1 MRKYL
6 ILIGLLTFAIG
17 LPFVYQEWSEANRLK
32 QIHQVR
38 SEAQQIAGVSMADL
52 LARVKHQSQERQ
64 VLIFFTGNT
73 QGNLEPCGCFVG
85 QSGGVARRST
95 VIETFRQKKIPF
107 LLVDTGRIVEGDTPL
122 DKLRTAVYL
131 EAMGQMGY
139 DAVCLNQQEVENLE
153 GEIPFTLV
161 SSNMKQTTQPF
172 QPFVIR
178 QIEGVKVTL
187 IGVSEFSDSVMP
199 IEATL
204 KQHIQRENREGVT
217 VLLSNLPIETNRT
230 LAQRFPQVDV
240 ILGSAEG
247 ATERV
252 GNALIAYAQ
261 PKGTL
266 LSLLTLKL
274 DKSNRVVASTAQE
287 ILLQEEVPD
296 QPQVRARL
304 SQFYQEVAANP
315 KFQHSEKVL
324 FAEMALEQDSS
335 SQYVGS
341 NACTTCHEAEYAQW
355 QATSHAAAFNTLL
368 HLQRHF
374 YPDCVTC
381 HTTGFGYPTGY
392 QIGQMEPAGD
402 TLKAVGCETCHGPGN
417 AHTLNPTKDNIRGEV
432 AIDVC
437 TQCHTQEHAPGFLDV
452 AHLLMKEVDHTET
465 GIDLETLI
473 SRRLRGPMKP
483 EVELFVMSYCPFG
496 VEAEKELMPWLD
508 KKFGGRVNFTLQ
520 FIASLEVS
528 DDSDDSETLKFRSL
542 HGQLEVVEN
551 IRQVV
556 IAEYYP
562 EKLTDYVLCR
572 ADRLKESWQI
582 CAQKVGL
589 DIGKINHIV
598 ESDEGKR
605 LFAENI
611 KRSKALNISSSPTVV
626 VDGVVVDRELVHK
639 STRKGVCTAF

>member
-6 ILIGLLTFAIG
+6 ILIGLLTVAIG

-38 SEAQQIAGVSMADL
+38 SEAQQVAGVSMTDL
-52 LARVKHQSQERQ
+52 LASMEHQAQEQQ

-85 QSGGVARRST
+85 QSGGIARRAT
-95 VIETFRQKKIPF
+95 VIETFRQKRIPF
-107 LLVDTGRIVEGDTPL
+107 LLVDTGKIVKGDTPL
-122 DKLRTAVYL
+122 DKFRTAVYL
-131 EAMGQMGY
+131 EAMGEMGY
-139 DAVCLNQQEVENLE
+139 DAVCLNQWEVENLE
-153 GEIPFTLV
+153 REIPFTLI
-161 SSNMKQTTQPF
+161 SSNIKQTAQPF
-172 QPFVIR
+172 QPSVTR
-178 QIEGVKVTL
+178 QIEDVKVTL
-187 IGVSEFSDSVMP
+187 IGVSELSDPVMP

-204 KQHIQRENREGVT
+204 QQYMEEDEEGVT
-217 VLLSNLPIETNRT
+217 VLLSNLSIEANRT
-230 LAQRFPQVDV
+230 LAKRFPQVDA

-247 ATERV
+247 ETEKI
-252 GNALIAYAQ
+252 GNTLIAYAQ

-266 LSLLTLKL
+266 LSLLTLKF
-274 DKSNRVVASTAQE
+274 DKSNRVVASTVQE
-287 ILLQEEVPD
+287 VLLQEEVPD

-304 SQFYQEVAANP
+304 SQFYHEVAANP

-324 FAEMALEQDSS
+324 FAEMALEQDSN

-392 QIGQMEPAGD
+392 QIGQMEATGE

-417 AHTLNPTKDNIRGEV
+417 AHTLNPTRDNIRGEV
-432 AIDVC
+432 ATDVC
-437 TQCHTQEHAPGFLDV
+437 AQCHTQEHAPGFLEV

-473 SRRLRGPMKP
+473 SRRLRGPMQP

-496 VEAEKELMPWLD
+496 VEAEKELLPWLD
-508 KKFGGRVNFTLQ
+508 KKFGDRVNFTLQ
-520 FIASLEVS
+520 FIASIENS
-528 DDSDDSETLKFRSL
+528 DDSDNSETLKFRSL

-562 EKLTDYVLCR
+562 EKLTDYILCR
-572 ADRLKESWQI
+572 ADHLKESWQI

-589 DIGKINHIV
+589 DIGKINRIV
-598 ESDEGKR
+598 ESDEGKQ

-626 VDGVVVDRELVHK
+626 VDGVVVDRDLVHK

>member
-1 MRKYL
+1 MRKYF
-6 ILIGLLTFAIG
+6 ILIGLLTLAIG

-38 SEAQQIAGVSMADL
+38 SEAQQMAGVSMADL
-52 LARVKHQSQERQ
+52 LASMEHQSQEQQ

-85 QSGGVARRST
+85 QSGGIARRAT
-95 VIETFRQKKIPF
+95 VIETFRQQKIPF
-107 LLVDTGRIVEGDTPL
+107 LLVDAGRIVEGDTPL

-131 EAMGQMGY
+131 EAMGKMDY
-139 DAVCLNQQEVENLE
+139 DAVCLNQWEVKDLE

-161 SSNMKQTTQPF
+161 SSNIKQTTQPF
-172 QPFVIR
+172 HPAVTR
-178 QIEGVKVTL
+178 QIDDVKITL
-187 IGVSEFSDSVMP
+187 IGVSELSDSVMP

-204 KQHIQRENREGVT
+204 QQYMEEDKEGVT
-217 VLLSNLPIETNRT
+217 VLLSNLSIEANRT
-230 LAQRFPQVDV
+230 LAQHFPQVDA

-247 ATERV
+247 ETERV
-252 GNALIAYAQ
+252 RNTLIAYAQ

-274 DKSNRVVASTAQE
+274 DESNRVVASTAQE
-287 ILLQEEVPD
+287 ILLQEKVPD

-324 FAEMALEQDSS
+324 FAEMVLEQDSN

-392 QIGQMEPAGD
+392 QIGQVGATGE

-432 AIDVC
+432 GIDVC
-437 TQCHTQEHAPGFLDV
+437 AQCHTQEHAPGFLDV

-496 VEAEKELMPWLD
+496 VEAEKELLPWLD
-508 KKFGGRVNFTLQ
+508 KKFGDRINFTLQ
-520 FIASLEVS
+520 FIASIEGS
-528 DDSDDSETLKFRSL
+528 EDSDNSETLKFRSL

-562 EKLTDYVLCR
+562 QKLTDYVLCR
-572 ADRLKESWQI
+572 ADHLKESWQI

-598 ESDEGKR
+598 ESNEGKR

>member
-6 ILIGLLTFAIG
+6 ILIGLLTLAIG

-38 SEAQQIAGVSMADL
+38 SEAQQMAGVSMADL
-52 LARVKHQSQERQ
+52 LASLEHQSQEQ
-64 VLIFFTGNT
+64 GVLIFFTGNT

-85 QSGGVARRST
+85 QSGGVARRAT
-95 VIETFRQKKIPF
+95 VIETFRQQKIPF
-107 LLVDTGRIVEGDTPL
+107 LLVDTGKIVKGDTPL

-131 EAMGQMGY
+131 EAMGEMGY
-139 DAVCLNQQEVENLE
+139 DAVCLNQWEVENLE

-161 SSNMKQTTQPF
+161 SSNIKQTTRPF
-172 QPFVIR
+172 RPFVTR
-178 QIEGVKVTL
+178 QVEDVTVTL
-187 IGVSEFSDSVMP
+187 IGVSELSDPVMP

-204 KQHIQRENREGVT
+204 QQYMEEDEEGVT
-217 VLLSNLPIETNRT
+217 VLLSNLSIEANRT
-230 LAQRFPQVDV
+230 LAQRFPQVDA

-247 ATERV
+247 ETERI
-252 GNALIAYAQ
+252 GNTLIAYAQ

-266 LSLLTLKL
+266 LSLLTLKF
-274 DKSNRVVASTAQE
+274 DKSNRMVASTVQE
-287 ILLQEEVPD
+287 VLLQEEVPD

-304 SQFYQEVAANP
+304 SQFYHEVAANP

-324 FAEMALEQDSS
+324 FAEMALEQDSN

-368 HLQRHF
+368 QLQRHF

-392 QIGQMEPAGD
+392 QISQVGATGE

-417 AHTLNPTKDNIRGEV
+417 AHTLNPTKGNIRGEV

-437 TQCHTQEHAPGFLDV
+437 AQCHTQEHAPGFLDV

-496 VEAEKELMPWLD
+496 VEAEKELLPWLD
-508 KKFGGRVNFTLQ
+508 KKFGDRVNFTLQ
-520 FIASLEVS
+520 FIASLETS
-528 DDSDDSETLKFRSL
+528 EDSDDSETLKFRSL

-572 ADRLKESWQI
+572 ADHLKESWQI

-598 ESDEGKR
+598 ESNEGKQ